1 MKKKVLV
8 FPCGSEIGLEV
19 YNSVKHSTH
28 FELYGLSSVKDHG
41 KFVYPNYIEEIGF
54 YTDLSFITDLK
65 LIIKKYQI
73 DILYPTMDSII
84 THLKYFEEELGIP
97 VVGPSY
103 EVAKICSSKI
113 DTYRYLNNKIRVPK
127 QYSKNDK
134 DLKFPLFVKPDV
146 GYGSR
151 NVLKINNN
159 NHLTNINLD
168 GMILCEYLPGNEFT
182 IDCFTDLKGDLIFVG
197 ARERSRTM
205 NGISVNTKSSK
216 VITEKYRPFAEIIN
230 ANFKFDGSWFFQMKL
245 DINGDPCL
253 LEIACRI
260 AGSSAVHRVKGANFA
275 LANLFITQGIN
286 PMFIL
291 NDIDVESD
299 RALGSRF
306 KLTLDYQT
314 IFIDYDDTVIV
325 EGNVNLD
332 AIQLIYNAHNSKK
345 KIYLIT
351 KHKGDIILSLRKFKL
366 INLFTEI
373 IHIQE
378 TENKADYIKKFDC
391 GDSIFIDDSFSER
404 RDVFENLKIPVFS
417 VDAIPTLLN

>member
-41 KFVYPNYIEEIGF
+41 KFVYANYIEEIGF

-65 LIIKKYQI
+65 LIINKYKI
-73 DILYPTMDSII
+73 DILYPTMDSVI

-97 VVGPSY
+97 VVGPTY
-103 EVAKICSSKI
+103 EVAKICSSKF
-113 DTYRYLNNKIRVPK
+113 DTYRYLNNKIRTPK
-127 QYSKNDK
+127 LYSKHDK

-151 NVLKINNN
+151 NVLKINNIN
-159 NHLTNINLD
+159 QLTNINLD

-216 VITEKYRPFAEIIN
+216 VLTEKYKPFAEILN
-230 ANFKFDGSWFFQMKL
+230 ANFKFKGSWFFQMKL
-245 DINGDPCL
+245 DVNGDPCL

-275 LANLFITQGIN
+275 LANLFITQEIN
-286 PMFIL
+286 PMFLL

-299 RALGSRF
+299 RSLDSRY
-306 KLTLDYQT
+306 KLTLDYMT
-314 IFIDYDDTVIV
+314 VFIDYDDTIIING
-325 EGNVNLD
+325 EINLD
-332 AIQLIYNAHNSKK
+332 AITFVYQCLNLNKEVV
-345 KIYLIT
+345 LVT
-351 KHKGDIILSLRKFKL
+351 KHMGNIFESLEKFKL
-366 INLFTEI
+366 RNLFSKVLHLSPSEEKI
-373 IHIQE
+373 EKIKQF
-378 TENKADYIKKFDC
+378 DYLN
-391 GDSIFIDDSFSER
+391 SIFIDDSHEER
-404 RDVFENLKIPVFS
+404 RKVYTNLKIPVFS
-417 VDAIPTLLN
+417 VDSIKALIK